1 MRTPSMA
8 RPSRREP
15 DNELYDRGCCLVA
28 AAAAISRASA
38 APGAARALP
47 AALGCIEAAF
57 GELLAAAAAR
67 EQTAA
72 AATSAAQRLGARTRA
87 AALEARMHRG
97 YAKLQRA
104 LAARAL
110 TARAFERAGSR
121 RRPAVGAAREVIH
134 SRLEEVNES

>member
-1 MRTPSMA
+1 MA
-8 RPSRREP
+8 RPSRRQP
-15 DNELYDRGCCLVA
+15 DNELYDRGCCLVH
-28 AAAAISRASA
+28 AAAAISRAS
-38 APGAARALP
+38 GAARALP

-72 AATSAAQRLGARTRA
+72 AATSAAQPLGARTMA

-97 YAKLQRA
+97 NAKLQRA
-104 LAARAL
+104 LGARAL
-110 TARAFERAGSR
+110 TVRAFERAGSR

-134 SRLEEVNES
+134 SGLEEVNES